1 MNVTEAKLTEM
12 LGYTKSQI
20 KHRRQNHWQL
30 GVEYWYDQ
38 GNTVIYNIGAIKEWQ
53 QKTKPELEK
62 YEESA
67 KYYGGKTRGKEVK
80 FSTSRTQKLV

>member
-53 QKTKPELEK
+53 QKTKPELQNIAEDVGSTGTKTANRNLK
-62 YEESA
+62 Y
-67 KYYGGKTRGKEVK
+67 
-80 FSTSRTQKLV
+80 STSRIRELV